1 MPILIKRYANRKL
14 YNTASS
20 RYITLK
26 GISELLDQGEEVRV
40 IDNETGEDITSV
52 ALSQILVDSTRAK
65 GDPSPS
71 LLSQIMERGG
81 DVLYDV
87 LKKGVD
93 DATDNL
99 DEIQDR
105 FRRILGNDADPR
117 ASFGRQEPGDEQ
129 DPQDDERIDPSESP
143 FASRPRGE
151 RARREAG
158 AHRGASGERSRRR
171 DRRGLGDWIAYASP
185 DFDSAIQSAVE
196 RVFKVLDLPRRK
208 DVDALNENLER
219 VARALED
226 LQDALDRDGPEA
238 VDDD

>member
-14 YNTASS
+14 YNTESS

-26 GISELLDQGEEVRV
+26 GIAELLDQGEEVCV

-52 ALSQILVDSTRAK
+52 ALSQILVDSRRTNR
-65 GDPSPS
+65 DPPTS

-105 FRRILGNDADPR
+105 FRRIIQGQGGQEQGGQEQGGQGQGGQEQAR
-117 ASFGRQEPGDEQ
+117 EEQASKSERQGH
-129 DPQDDERIDPSESP
+129 S
-143 FASRPRGE
+143 RGE
-151 RARREAG
+151 RRR
-158 AHRGASGERSRRR
+158 
-171 DRRGLGDWIAYASP
+171 LGDWIAYASP
-185 DFDSAIQSAVE
+185 DFDAAIQNAVE
-196 RVFKVLDLPRRK
+196 RVFKILDLPRRK
-208 DVDALNENLER
+208 DVDALNQNLER
-219 VARALED
+219 VAHAVEN
-226 LQDALDRDGPEA
+226 LDRAVAKLAADDRDRDEA
-238 VDDD
+238 SGDY

>member
-14 YNTASS
+14 YNTESS

-26 GISELLDQGEEVRV
+26 GIAELLDQGEEVCV

-52 ALSQILVDSTRAK
+52 ALSQILVDSRRTNRE
-65 GDPSPS
+65 PPTS

-105 FRRILGNDADPR
+105 FRRIIQGQGGEGQGGEGQGGEGQAGEEQ
-117 ASFGRQEPGDEQ
+117 ASKS
-129 DPQDDERIDPSESP
+129 ERHGH
-143 FASRPRGE
+143 ARGE
-151 RARREAG
+151 RRR
-158 AHRGASGERSRRR
+158 
-171 DRRGLGDWIAYASP
+171 LGDWIAYASP
-185 DFDSAIQSAVE
+185 DFDTAIQNAVE
-196 RVFKVLDLPRRK
+196 RVFKILDLPRRK
-208 DVDALNENLER
+208 DVDALNQNLER
-219 VARALED
+219 VAHAVEN
-226 LQDALDRDGPEA
+226 LDRAVAKLAADDRDRDEA
-238 VDDD
+238 PDDY